1 MMHAYKLN
9 LRGVRVP
16 EDPQEWWGQLIL
28 DKAEFDEKDHGPE
41 FVSQI
46 EQVRKA
52 KELLFEPAPGF
63 GKYRIYFPKSDGKNP
78 DAVAHPAKMHVGFC
92 EYLIT
97 RYTKPGETIL
107 DPMSGA
113 GTTAAVGAPLG
124 RNVVTV
130 ELEGKFVDWQKGL
143 KQKIEEAPMLM
154 KGEITVIKGDA
165 RRLSQLLGVVDAE
178 VVSPPYSASLRRKN
192 RNVKDLDRLRK
203 AGYSDKW
210 IEQHHDQPNQNIAIS
225 GQGYSKDPGNIGNLA
240 HGKIDGVVMSPPY
253 SLGIG
258 HGTGAST
265 EKIAQEK
272 ELGVR
277 GHGSYSGTIDGIVT
291 SPPYNTRTDGEG
303 LNKTAIPNVR
313 GVMQGR
319 TETMKYSNDRVGN
332 IGEIKTHGNID
343 AVITS
348 PAYSD
353 SLGKGRK
360 GYTTD
365 PQLAKTRQ
373 YGQDTSD
380 ANLGNLK
387 HGSIDAVIT
396 SPPYASGSHD
406 GEKGPASDK
415 LRKEKG
421 IHLRGGD
428 SSYGST
434 EGNIQ
439 HLQHNLGEI
448 DGILTSPPY
457 EGSEAFQDTD
467 FKREISGDLDAK
479 KAAGKIK
486 GHSTS
491 ARMLKYKAGA
501 HVGQGHAPSSAA
513 EARFLDKAERGRIE
527 HPDSLGK
534 LTKETYLQAMKKVY
548 ENMFIVLKP
557 GGLAVIVVKAFN
569 RNKRV
574 VDLPWQ
580 TWLLLHAVG
589 FGFEDVVKMRIRNL
603 SFWRI
608 MLYKKYPSIDR
619 IRHEY
624 AIVVRKPAS
633 SNMEV

>member
-1 MMHAYKLN
+1 MR
-9 LRGVRVP
+9 RGRVP
-16 EDPQEWWGQLIL
+16 SGDFLEEAEVVAFEKEDT
-28 DKAEFDEKDHGPE
+28 GPE

-353 SLGKGRK
+353 SLGK
-360 GYTTD
+360 
-365 PQLAKTRQ
+365 
-373 YGQDTSD
+373 
-380 ANLGNLK
+380 
-387 HGSIDAVIT
+387 
-396 SPPYASGSHD
+396 
-406 GEKGPASDK
+406 
-415 LRKEKG
+415 
-421 IHLRGGD
+421 
-428 SSYGST
+428 
-434 EGNIQ
+434 
-439 HLQHNLGEI
+439 
-448 DGILTSPPY
+448 
-457 EGSEAFQDTD
+457 
-467 FKREISGDLDAK
+467 
-479 KAAGKIK
+479 
-486 GHSTS
+486 
-491 ARMLKYKAGA
+491 
-501 HVGQGHAPSSAA
+501 
-513 EARFLDKAERGRIE
+513 
-527 HPDSLGK
+527 